1 MQAAAE
7 VARLAG
13 DVAAGYFATRLAVDV
28 KADGSPVTV
37 ADRTAEERARSWIA
51 SRFPADGILGEEF
64 GLTRP
69 DARRRWVVDPID
81 GTKSFVRG
89 VPLWGTLVAVCAG
102 DEVLAG
108 AVYLPVGDPLLVAAA
123 PGCGAWA
130 NGARCRV
137 SSVADVAGAT
147 VLTTDDRFPETPASR
162 PGWERLSRA
171 ALVSRSWGDCYGY
184 VLVATGRAEAMV
196 DPVLSPWDAA
206 AVMPIVTEAGG
217 VFTSWDGRATAF
229 GGSAVAT
236 NAALAA
242 PGRALLGVGAGAQ
255 AVGAEAAGAAI
266 GPKTSESGGA

>member
-13 DVAAGYFATRLAVDV
+13 DVAAGYFGARLAVDL

-37 ADRTAEERARSWIA
+37 ADRTAEERARAWIE

-64 GLTRP
+64 GIVRP
-69 DARRRWVVDPID
+69 DARRRWVLDPID

-102 DEVLAG
+102 ETVLAG
-108 AVYLPVGDPLLVAAA
+108 AVYLPVGSPLLVAAA

-130 NGARCRV
+130 NGSRCRV
-137 SSVADVAGAT
+137 SAVEVVAGAT
-147 VLTTDDRFPETPASR
+147 VLTTDERFKEEPAR
-162 PGWERLSRA
+162 RAGWERLSQA
-171 ALVSRSWGDCYGY
+171 ASVSRSWGDCFGY

-217 VFTSWDGRATAF
+217 VFTSWDGRPTAF

-242 PGRALLGVGAGAQ
+242 EARGLLGAAPGAGI
-255 AVGAEAAGAAI
+255 GAG
-266 GPKTSESGGA
+266 GRRNSGGGGA